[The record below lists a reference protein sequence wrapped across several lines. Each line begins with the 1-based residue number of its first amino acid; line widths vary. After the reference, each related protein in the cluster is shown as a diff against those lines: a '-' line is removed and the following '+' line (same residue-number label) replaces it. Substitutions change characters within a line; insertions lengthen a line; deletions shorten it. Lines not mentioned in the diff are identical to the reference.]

1 MPSST
6 ERLYL
11 RKQCLYTLRPQHHS
25 SLCFHLELSNN
36 NNKKSIFAIL
46 PSQAVIFCSVKEH
59 LEHHSPKAKIGKMTA
74 GWASTEKL
82 RLTTR
87 QLLPGLSLLCIPNSI
102 HTQGGTGYRC
112 RRDQCAASDLSW
124 PTHLR
129 TAGTLGF
136 PIPLNTRYFHS
147 LRSASLAFTS
157 LQMTVP

>member
-1 MPSST
+1 MFSSRV
-6 ERLYL
+6 E
-11 RKQCLYTLRPQHHS
+11 QQQQQ
-25 SLCFHLELSNN
+25 
-36 NNKKSIFAIL
+36 KSIFAIL
-46 PSQAVIFCSVKEH
+46 PSQAVIFFSVKEH
-59 LEHHSPKAKIGKMTA
+59 LEHHSPKEKIGKMTT

-136 PIPLNTRYFHS
+136 PIPLNTLYFHS